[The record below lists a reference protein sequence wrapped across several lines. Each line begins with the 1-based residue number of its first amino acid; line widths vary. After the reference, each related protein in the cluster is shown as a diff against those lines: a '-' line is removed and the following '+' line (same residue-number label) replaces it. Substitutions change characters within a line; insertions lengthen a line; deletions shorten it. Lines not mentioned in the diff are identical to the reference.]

1 MAKKKILLLSDDLRM
16 SSGIATVSK
25 ELVFGTFEH
34 YDWVQL
40 GAAVNHP
47 EKGKEIDLG
56 EDARKFSGVEDASLK
71 IIPWTGY
78 GDANI
83 LRELI
88 MRHQPD
94 AILHFTDPR
103 YWRWLY
109 EMEAELRQNI
119 PILFYHIWDD
129 LPDPHYN
136 RDYYESCD
144 WLGCI
149 SKQTYG
155 IVSRVGKIDS
165 ETIKPLED
173 WQVSYVPH
181 GINSDTYK
189 PVEVPQDFRKQL
201 LGDKDYKFVLFWM
214 NRNIKRKQPSD
225 VIWAFKLFVDKLPE
239 EDRDKVC
246 LIMHTSPRDQN
257 GTDLIAV
264 ADRIAPNCDIKF
276 STDRVNQE
284 QLNWLYNLS
293 DCTINIAGNEGFGL
307 VTAES
312 VMAGTP
318 SIVNVTG
325 GLQDQCGFKWNVA
338 PKGMNEQWEYLTADD
353 YKEIGSLHD
362 WRKWEDK
369 VTHGEWVKPV
379 WSRVQTMV
387 GSIPTPYIIDDKVDV
402 VEVAE
407 AIEYWYDIP
416 QKERKKRALI
426 GRKEFMG
433 EMGLNHKNMCQTLV
447 DGITTTFKNW
457 KPKEKFNV
465 YKIK

>member
-1 MAKKKILLLSDDLRM
+1 MTEERKKKKILLLSDDLRM

-25 ELVFGTFEH
+25 EFVFGTLDK

-47 EKGKEIDLG
+47 EQGKEIDLG
-56 EDARKFSGVEDASLK
+56 DDARKISGVKDASLK
-71 IIPWTGY
+71 IIPWSGY

-109 EMEAELRQNI
+109 EMEAEIRQNI

-129 LPDPHYN
+129 LPDPDYN
-136 RDYYESCD
+136 RDYYESCY

-155 IVSRVGKIDS
+155 IVNRVGKIES
-165 ETIKPLED
+165 ETIKPLEN
-173 WQVSYVPH
+173 WQVDYIPH
-181 GINSDTYK
+181 GINPDLYK
-189 PVEVPQDFRKQL
+189 PTDVPQDFKKQV

-225 VIWAFKLFVDKLPE
+225 VIWAFSKFVDGLPE
-239 EDRDKVC
+239 EDKNKVC
-246 LIMHTSPRDQN
+246 LIMHTAPIDQN
-257 GTDLIAV
+257 GTNLIEV
-264 ADRIAPNCDIKF
+264 QKKIAPKCDIKF
-276 STDRVNQE
+276 STDRISQE
-284 QLNWLYNLS
+284 QLNLLYNIS

-307 VTAES
+307 TTAES

-318 SIVNVTG
+318 IIVNVTG
-325 GLQDQCGFKWNVA
+325 GLQDQCGFKIDG
-338 PKGMNEQWEYLTADD
+338 KYLTADD

-369 VTHGEWVKPV
+369 VTHGECVKPV
-379 WSRVQTMV
+379 WSRTQTMV
-387 GSIPTPYIIDDKVDV
+387 GSVPTPYIIDDKVDIY
-402 VEVAE
+402 EVSD
-407 AIEYWYDIP
+407 AIRYWYDKTP
-416 QKERKKRALI
+416 EERKEAGLK
-426 GRKEFMG
+426 GRGEFQG
-433 EMGLNHKNMCQTLV
+433 EIGLNAKNQNQLMA
-447 DGITTTFKNW
+447 DGIEKALANW
-457 KPKEKFNV
+457 KPKQKFNV
-465 YKIK
+465 YKLR

>member
-1 MAKKKILLLSDDLRM
+1 MADKKKILLLSDDLRM

-25 ELVFGTFEH
+25 ELVLGTLDKYH
-34 YDWVQL
+34 WVQL
-40 GAAVNHP
+40 GAAVTHP

-56 EDARKFSGVEDASLK
+56 NDVRKQTGIKDASLK

-78 GDANI
+78 GDSNV

-129 LPDPHYN
+129 LPDPDYN

-155 IVSRVGKIDS
+155 IVSRVGNIDS

-181 GINSDTYK
+181 GINDDTFK
-189 PVEVPQDFRKQL
+189 PVEVPEDFRKQVTD
-201 LGDKDYKFVLFWM
+201 GKDYKFILFWM

-225 VIWAFKLFVDKLPE
+225 VIWAFKKFRDKLPK
-239 EDRDKVC
+239 EDQDKVC
-246 LIMHTSPRDQN
+246 LIMHTAPKDQN
-257 GTDLIAV
+257 GTDLFAV
-264 ADRIAPNCDIKF
+264 AEKIAPECDIKF
-276 STDRVNQE
+276 STERVNQE
-284 QLNWLYNLS
+284 QLNYIYNIV

-307 VTAES
+307 TTAES
-312 VMAGTP
+312 IMAGTP
-318 SIVNVTG
+318 VIVNVTG
-325 GLQDQCGFKWNVA
+325 GLQDQCGFK
-338 PKGMNEQWEYLTADD
+338 KKSTKKYFTADD
-353 YKEIGSLHD
+353 YKQIGSLHN
-362 WRKWEDK
+362 WREWQDK
-369 VTHGEWVKPV
+369 VTHGDWVKPV
-379 WSRVQTMV
+379 FPKVQTMV
-387 GSIPTPYIIDDKVDV
+387 GSLPTPYIIDDKVDV
-402 VEVAE
+402 YEVAD
-407 AIEYWYDIP
+407 AIRYWYDKTP
-416 QKERKKRALI
+416 EQRTKAGLK
-426 GRKEFMG
+426 GRNEFLG
-433 EMGLNHKNMCQTLV
+433 EMGLNSENMCKTLV
-447 DGITTTFKNW
+447 DGIETTFKNW
-457 KPKEKFNV
+457 KPKQKVNV
-465 YKIK
+465 YKIR

>member
-25 ELVFGTFEH
+25 EFVFGTFDKF
-34 YDWVQL
+34 DWVQL

-47 EKGKEIDLG
+47 DKGKEIDLG
-56 EDARKFSGVEDASLK
+56 DDARRISGVEDASLK
-71 IIPWTGY
+71 IIPWSGY

-109 EMEAELRQNI
+109 EIEAEIRQNI

-129 LPDPHYN
+129 LPDPDYN

-149 SKQTYG
+149 SRQTYG

-225 VIWAFKLFVDKLPE
+225 VIWAFKKFADELPE
-239 EDRDKVC
+239 EDKDKVC
-246 LIMHTSPRDQN
+246 LIMHTAPKDQN
-257 GTDLIAV
+257 GTDLITV
-264 ADRIAPNCDIKF
+264 ADRIAPGLDIKF

-284 QLNWLYNLS
+284 QLNWIYNLS

-318 SIVNVTG
+318 IIVNVTG
-325 GLQDQCGFKWNVA
+325 GLQDQCGFK
-338 PKGMNEQWEYLTADD
+338 KKSTGKYFTAED
-353 YKEIGSLHD
+353 YKQIGSLHD
-362 WRKWEDK
+362 WREWEDK

-379 WSRVQTMV
+379 FSRVQTMV

-402 VEVAE
+402 YDVAD
-407 AIEYWYDIP
+407 AIEYWYNIP
-416 QKERKKRALI
+416 RDERKKRGLI

-433 EMGLNHKNMCQTLV
+433 EMGLNAKNMCKQLV
-447 DGITTTFKNW
+447 DGITTTFIDW
-457 KPKEKFNV
+457 KPKQKFNV
-465 YKIK
+465 YKLR

>member
-25 ELVFGTFEH
+25 QLVFGTFDK

-56 EDARKFSGVEDASLK
+56 EDARKISGIKDASLK

-136 RDYYESCD
+136 RNYYESCD

-149 SKQTYG
+149 SRQTYG

-181 GINSDTYK
+181 GINADVYK
-189 PVEVPQDFRKQL
+189 PTIVPEDFKKKL
-201 LGDKDYKFVLFWM
+201 YGDNDYKFVLFWM

-225 VIWAFKLFVDKLPE
+225 VIWAFKKFVDGLPE
-239 EDRDKVC
+239 EDKKKTC
-246 LIMHTSPRDQN
+246 LVMHTAPQDKN

-264 ADRIAPNCDIKF
+264 AEKIAPDCDVKF
-276 STDRVNQE
+276 STDRLSVE
-284 QLNWLYNLS
+284 ELNYLYNIS

-312 VMAGTP
+312 IMAGTP
-318 SIVNVTG
+318 IIVNVTG
-325 GLQDQCGFKWNVA
+325 GLQDQCGFKVDG
-338 PKGMNEQWEYLTADD
+338 KYITAED
-353 YKEIGSLHD
+353 YKEIGSLHNY
-362 WRKWEDK
+362 REWEDK

-379 WSRVQTMV
+379 WPRVQTMV
-387 GSIPTPYIIDDKVDV
+387 GSVPTPYIIDDKVDIY
-402 VEVAE
+402 EVTD
-407 AIEYWYDIP
+407 AIRYWYDKTP
-416 QKERKKRALI
+416 KERTKAGLV
-426 GRKEFMG
+426 GRKEFIG
-433 EMGLNHKNMCQTLV
+433 EMGLNSKNQNKQMA
-447 DGITTTFKNW
+447 DGILKAIENW
-457 KPKEKFNV
+457 KPKQKFNV
-465 YKIK
+465 YKLR

>member
-1 MAKKKILLLSDDLRM
+1 MAEKKKILLLSDDLRM
-16 SSGIATVSK
+16 TSGIATVSK
-25 ELVFGTFEH
+25 EFVFGTFDKFH
-34 YDWVQL
+34 WIQL
-40 GAAVNHP
+40 GGCG
-47 EKGKEIDLG
+47 KTSDQGKEIDLG
-56 EDARKFSGVEDASLK
+56 EDARKQSGVSDASLK

-83 LRELI
+83 LRQLI

-103 YWRWLY
+103 YWKWLY
-109 EMEAELRQNI
+109 EIESEVRENI

-129 LPDPHYN
+129 LPDPDYN

-149 SKQTYG
+149 SRQTYG
-155 IVSRVGKIDS
+155 IVSRVGNIDS

-173 WQVSYVPH
+173 WQVDYVPH
-181 GINSDTYK
+181 GINSKTYK
-189 PVEVPQDFRKQL
+189 PTEVPEEFKKKV

-214 NRNIKRKQPSD
+214 NRNIRRKQPSD
-225 VIWAFKLFVDKLPE
+225 VIWAFQKFREGLPE
-239 EDRDKVC
+239 EDRDDVC
-246 LIMHTSPRDQN
+246 LVMHTNPVDNN
-257 GTDLIAV
+257 GTDLFAV
-264 ADRIAPNCDIKF
+264 ADKIAPGADIKF
-276 STDRVNQE
+276 STDRVNQD

-318 SIVNVTG
+318 IILNVTG
-325 GLQDQCGFKWNVA
+325 GMQDQCGFK
-338 PKGMNEQWEYLTADD
+338 KDGKYFTAED

-362 WRKWEDK
+362 YRKWEDK

-387 GSIPTPYIIDDKVDV
+387 GSVPTPYIIDDKVDV
-402 VEVAE
+402 VEVSE
-407 AIEYWYDIP
+407 AIRYWYDKTP
-416 QKERKKRALI
+416 EERKEAGLK
-426 GRKEFMG
+426 GREEFMG
-433 EMGLNHKNMCQTLV
+433 EMGLSAKNQNKCMA
-447 DGITTTFKNW
+447 DGIEKAIANF
-457 KPKEKFNV
+457 KPKER
-465 YKIK
+465 YKLYKLR

>member
-1 MAKKKILLLSDDLRM
+1 MTKKKTILLLSDDLRM

-25 ELVFGTFEH
+25 EIVLGTLDKFH
-34 YDWVQL
+34 WVQL

-56 EDARKFSGVEDASLK
+56 NDVRKTTGIKDASLK

-109 EMEAELRQNI
+109 DMEAEVRQNI

-129 LPDPHYN
+129 LPDPDYN
-136 RDYYESCD
+136 RNYYESCD

-149 SKQTYG
+149 SRQTYG
-155 IVSRVGKIDS
+155 IVNRVGNIES
-165 ETIKPLED
+165 ETIKTLED
-173 WQVSYVPH
+173 WQVDYVPH
-181 GINSDTYK
+181 GINSNTYK
-189 PVEVPQDFRKQL
+189 PTEVPSDFRKQVT
-201 LGDKDYKFVLFWM
+201 GGKDYKFVLFWM

-225 VIWAFKLFVDKLPE
+225 VIWAFKKFVDGLPE
-239 EDRDKVC
+239 EDKNEVC
-246 LIMHTSPRDQN
+246 LIMHTAPKDKN
-257 GTDLIAV
+257 GTDLFAV
-264 ADRIAPNCDIKF
+264 ADKIAPGLDIKF
-276 STDRVNQE
+276 STERINQKE
-284 QLNWLYNLS
+284 LNYIYNIA

-325 GLQDQCGFKWNVA
+325 GLQDQCGFKVDG
-338 PKGMNEQWEYLTADD
+338 KYLTAED
-353 YKEIGSLHD
+353 YKEIGSLHNYRD
-362 WRKWEDK
+362 WEDK

-379 WSRVQTMV
+379 WPRVQTMV

-402 VEVAE
+402 YDVAD
-407 AIEYWYDIP
+407 AIKYWYDKTP
-416 QKERKKRALI
+416 KERTKAGLK
-426 GRKEFMG
+426 GRKEFLG
-433 EMGLNHKNMCQTLV
+433 EMGLNAKNQNKQMA
-447 DGITTTFKNW
+447 DGILKTIKNF
-457 KPKEKFNV
+457 KPKKKFNV
-465 YKIK
+465 YKLR

>member
-56 EDARKFSGVEDASLK
+56 EDARKVSGVKDASLK

-149 SKQTYG
+149 SRQTYG
-155 IVSRVGKIDS
+155 IVSRVGKLDS

-225 VIWAFKLFVDKLPE
+225 VIWAFKKFADELPE
-239 EDRDKVC
+239 EDKDKVC
-246 LIMHTSPRDQN
+246 LIMHTAPKDQN
-257 GTDLIAV
+257 GTDLITV
-264 ADRIAPNCDIKF
+264 ADRIAPGLDIKF

-284 QLNWLYNLS
+284 QLNWIYNLS

-318 SIVNVTG
+318 IIVNVTG
-325 GLQDQCGFKWNVA
+325 GLQDQCGFK
-338 PKGMNEQWEYLTADD
+338 KKSTGKYFTAED
-353 YKEIGSLHD
+353 YKQIGSLHD
-362 WRKWEDK
+362 WREWEDK

-379 WSRVQTMV
+379 FSRVQTMV

-402 VEVAE
+402 YDVAD
-407 AIEYWYDIP
+407 AIEYWYNIP
-416 QKERKKRALI
+416 RDERKKRGLI

-433 EMGLNHKNMCQTLV
+433 EMGLNAKNMCKQLV
-447 DGITTTFKNW
+447 DGITTTFIDW
-457 KPKEKFNV
+457 KPKQKFNV
-465 YKIK
+465 YKLR

>member
-1 MAKKKILLLSDDLRM
+1 MTEIRKKKKILLLSDDFRM

-25 ELVFGTFEH
+25 ELIFGTLDK

-56 EDARKFSGVEDASLK
+56 DDARKISGVFDASVK
-71 IIPWTGY
+71 IIPWSGY
-78 GDANI
+78 GDADI

-109 EMEAELRQNI
+109 DMEAELRENV
-119 PILFYHIWDD
+119 PIFFYHIWDD
-129 LPDPHYN
+129 LPDPQYN

-149 SKQTYG
+149 SRQTYG
-155 IVSRVGKIDS
+155 IVRRVGQRTDS
-165 ETIKPLED
+165 PTFKPLED

-181 GINSDTYK
+181 GINSDTFK
-189 PVEVPQDFRKQL
+189 PTEVPDEFRKRV

-225 VIWAFKLFVDKLPE
+225 VIWAYKRFVDGLPI

-246 LIMHTSPRDQN
+246 LIMHTQAIDEN
-257 GTDLIAV
+257 GTDLFKVKETICPDYEV
-264 ADRIAPNCDIKF
+264 KF
-276 STDRVNQE
+276 SESRISQE
-284 QLNWLYNLS
+284 ELNWYYNLS
-293 DCTINIAGNEGFGL
+293 DATINIAGNEGFGL

-318 SIVNVTG
+318 VIVNVTG
-325 GLQDQCGFKWNVA
+325 GLQDQCGFTLDGK
-338 PKGMNEQWEYLTADD
+338 ELTAED
-353 YKEIGSLHD
+353 YVEIGSLHD
-362 WRKWEDK
+362 WRVWADK
-369 VTHGEWVKPV
+369 LEHGEWVKPV
-379 WSRVQTMV
+379 FSKVQTLV
-387 GSIPTPYIIDDKVDV
+387 GSVPTPYIIDDKVDIYDT
-402 VEVAE
+402 AD
-407 AIEYWYDIP
+407 AIKYWYDVP
-416 QKERKKRALI
+416 KKDRKKISFL
-426 GRKEFMG
+426 
-433 EMGLNHKNMCQTLV
+433 L
-447 DGITTTFKNW
+447 
-457 KPKEKFNV
+457 PKSLRR
-465 YKIK
+465 

>member
-1 MAKKKILLLSDDLRM
+1 MAEEKKKKKILLLSDDLRM

-25 ELVFGTFEH
+25 EFVFGTLDKF
-34 YDWVQL
+34 DWVQL

-47 EKGKEIDLG
+47 DKGKEIDLG
-56 EDARKFSGVEDASLK
+56 EDARKISGIEDASLK
-71 IIPWTGY
+71 IIPWSGY

-109 EMEAELRQNI
+109 EMEAEVRQNI

-129 LPDPHYN
+129 LPDPKYN

-149 SKQTYG
+149 SRQTYG
-155 IVSRVGKIDS
+155 IVKRVGALES

-173 WQVSYVPH
+173 WQVKYVPH

-189 PVEVPQDFRKQL
+189 PVEVPAEFRKQV

-225 VIWAFKLFVDKLPE
+225 VIWAFNKFRDSLPE
-239 EDRDKVC
+239 EDKDKVC
-246 LIMHTSPRDQN
+246 LIMHTAPIDQN
-257 GTDLIAV
+257 GTNLIEV
-264 ADRIAPNCDIKF
+264 QKTIAPDCDIKF

-293 DCTINIAGNEGFGL
+293 DATINIAGNEGFGL

-325 GLQDQCGFKWNVA
+325 GLQDQCGFKVDG
-338 PKGMNEQWEYLTADD
+338 KYLTADD
-353 YKEIGSLHD
+353 YVEIGSLHNYRD
-362 WRKWEDK
+362 WEDK
-369 VTHGEWVKPV
+369 VTHGSWVKPV
-379 WSRVQTMV
+379 WPRVQTMV
-387 GSIPTPYIIDDKVDV
+387 GSVPTPYIIDDKVDV
-402 VEVAE
+402 YEVAD
-407 AIEYWYDIP
+407 AIKYWYDKTP
-416 QKERKKRALI
+416 QERKEAGLE

-433 EMGLNHKNMCQTLV
+433 EMGLSAKNQNKQMA
-447 DGITTTFKNW
+447 DGIETAMKNW
-457 KPKEKFNV
+457 KPKKKFNV
-465 YKIK
+465 YKLR

>member
-1 MAKKKILLLSDDLRM
+1 MKKKKKILLLSDDFRM

-25 ELVFGTFEH
+25 ELIFGTLDT

-40 GAAVNHP
+40 GAAVEHP

-56 EDARKFSGVEDASLK
+56 EDARRVSGISDASVK

-109 EMEAELRQNI
+109 EIEAEVRENL

-129 LPDPHYN
+129 LPDPKYN

-155 IVSRVGKIDS
+155 IVKRVGAIDS
-165 ETIKPLED
+165 STIKTLED

-181 GINSDTYK
+181 GINSTTFK
-189 PVEVPQDFRKQL
+189 PTTVPDEFRKKV

-214 NRNIKRKQPSD
+214 NRNIRRKQPSD
-225 VIWAFKLFVDKLPE
+225 VIWAYSKFVDGLPE

-246 LIMHTSPRDQN
+246 LIMHTAPIDQN
-257 GTDLIAV
+257 GTDLYKVKETIC
-264 ADRIAPNCDIKF
+264 PNYEIKF
-276 STDRVNQE
+276 SQSRISQE
-284 QLNWLYNLS
+284 ELNWYYNLA

-318 SIVNVTG
+318 IIVNVTG
-325 GLQDQCGFKWNVA
+325 GLQDQCGFKVDG
-338 PKGMNEQWEYLTADD
+338 KELTAED
-353 YKEIGSLHD
+353 YVKIGSLHD
-362 WRKWEDK
+362 AKVWEDK
-369 VTHGEWVKPV
+369 VKHGEWVKPV
-379 WSRVQTMV
+379 FSRVQTLV
-387 GSIPTPYIIDDKVDV
+387 GSVPTPYIIDDKVDV
-402 VEVAE
+402 YEVGD
-407 AIEYWYDIP
+407 AIRYWYDVS
-416 QKERKKRALI
+416 KEDRTKRGLA
-426 GRKEFMG
+426 GREWMINEG
-433 EMGLNHKNMCQTLV
+433 GLSNTNMCKTLV
-447 DGITTTFKNW
+447 DGIEQTLKNW
-457 KPKEKFNV
+457 KPKERYNL
-465 YKIK
+465 YKIA